1 MNGKTFFGIEGENLK
16 NRLDEIGD
24 ARLGGTVLDGNW
36 TIPKGK
42 AELERMALRKLG

>member
-1 MNGKTFFGIEGENLK
+1 MNGKTIFGIEDENLK

-24 ARLGGTVLDGNW
+24 SRLGGIVLDGARP
-36 TIPKGK
+36 IPKDM